1 MKKDFYCLHS
11 DLCKTLSNPKRQEIL
26 DTLRHG
32 ELSVS
37 ELVEKTH
44 VSQANLSQHLAILR
58 GKGIVTARRE
68 GLNVYYSIAN
78 PKIIKA
84 FDLISEVLQEALA
97 EQNKTIGAAFAAKPS
112 KERRSR

>member
-26 DTLRHG
+26 DALRDREMSVT
-32 ELSVS
+32 ELT
-37 ELVEKTH
+37 EKTRI
-44 VSQANLSQHLAILR
+44 SQANLSQHLAILR
-58 GKGIVTARRE
+58 AKGLVVARRE
-68 GLNVYYSIAN
+68 GLNVYYTISN

-97 EQNKTIGAAFAAKPS
+97 QQNKTIGAAL
-112 KERRSR
+112 RRKT